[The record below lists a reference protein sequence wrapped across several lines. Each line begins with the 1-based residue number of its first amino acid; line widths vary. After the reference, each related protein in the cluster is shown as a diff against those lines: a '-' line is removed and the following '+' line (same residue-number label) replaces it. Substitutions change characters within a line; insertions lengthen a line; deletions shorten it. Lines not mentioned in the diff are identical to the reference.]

1 MAAPKLVEA
10 EWAKGKFDTYRL
22 CRDGSFEGYMHPP
35 GVAFLADTNP
45 NSQVDV
51 DMVFLSARK

>member
-35 GVAFLADTNP
+35 GVAFLADTSLKMN
-45 NSQVDV
+45 
-51 DMVFLSARK
+51 DMRYFKFY